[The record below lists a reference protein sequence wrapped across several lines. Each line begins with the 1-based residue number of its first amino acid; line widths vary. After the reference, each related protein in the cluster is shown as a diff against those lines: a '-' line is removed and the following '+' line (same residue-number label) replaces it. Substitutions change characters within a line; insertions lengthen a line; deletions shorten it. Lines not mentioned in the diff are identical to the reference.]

1 MKFRKIIIQ
10 PVSISHSEVSCQ
22 IGHMDVAMVSNA
34 TENAS
39 SLSLL
44 SQLEDVLYGGINPE
58 IPGHG
63 GEECALYLSK
73 GTMIFETLL
82 STSIMIVVGCFA
94 IKTYTIPKAFPI
106 RDDFAS
112 KRFLL
117 VLLCLV
123 FGIEIGYKICSKQVL
138 YLLNPCHVITVA
150 EVTM

>member
-1 MKFRKIIIQ
+1 MSSFH
-10 PVSISHSEVSCQ
+10 PSTWD
-22 IGHMDVAMVSNA
+22 MASN
-34 TENAS
+34 E
-39 SLSLL
+39 SLL
-44 SQLEDVLYGGINPE
+44 QQLGDVLYGGIKPE

-63 GEECALYLSK
+63 GEECAAYLSK

-82 STSIMIVVGCFA
+82 STSMMIIVGVFA
-94 IKTYTIPKAFPI
+94 VYTYTIPKAFPL

-138 YLLNPCHVITVA
+138 YLLNPCHVITLA
-150 EVTM
+150 EVD